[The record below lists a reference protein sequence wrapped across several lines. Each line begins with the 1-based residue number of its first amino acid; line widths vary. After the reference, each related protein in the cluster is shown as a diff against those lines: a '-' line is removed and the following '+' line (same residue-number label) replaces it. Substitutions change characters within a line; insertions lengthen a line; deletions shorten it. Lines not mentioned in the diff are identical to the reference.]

1 MALAWALALVVVI
14 GAVLPVTAWL
24 ITRRAP
30 PPKTA
35 GKLGGGS
42 DAIDRWLVDRY
53 QLPPRDR
60 LRVRTAVLAGQQVN
74 DAALTQAAHG
84 LATRVLARGF
94 KVQRMT
100 QVLGWV
106 DLMLA
111 IGFAGTG
118 IFLLTDG
125 MVLGLLALVGGGLYL
140 FVGVERAFRAPG
152 RIRRN
157 AARALQLNQDST

>member
-35 GKLGGGS
+35 GRLGGGS
-42 DAIDRWLVDRY
+42 DAIDRWLLDRY

-60 LRVRTAVLAGQQVN
+60 SRVRTAVLAGQQVN
-74 DAALTQAAHG
+74 DAALAQAEHG
-84 LATRVLARGF
+84 LATRVLAGGF

-100 QVLGWV
+100 QVLGWA
-106 DLMLA
+106 DLILA
-111 IGFAGTG
+111 IGFAGNG

-125 MVLGLLALVGGGLYL
+125 MVLGILSLVGSGLYL
-140 FVGVERAFRAPG
+140 FVGVNHAFLVPCQAMF
-152 RIRRN
+152 
-157 AARALQLNQDST
+157 ARAMMRRSRSS

>member
-30 PPKTA
+30 SAKTTGRPGA
-35 GKLGGGS
+35 GS
-42 DAIDRWLVDRY
+42 DAIDRWLLDQY

-60 LRVRTAVLAGQQVN
+60 SRVRKAVFGGQQVN
-74 DAALTQAAHG
+74 DAALAQAAQG
-84 LATRVLARGF
+84 LATRMLGGGF

-100 QVLGWV
+100 RVLGWA

-111 IGFAGTG
+111 TWFTGTG

-125 MVLGLLALVGGGLYL
+125 NLLGILALVGSGLYL

-157 AARALQLNQDST
+157 AARALQLNQDGT

>member
-24 ITRRAP
+24 ITHRAP

-35 GKLGGGS
+35 GRPGAGS
-42 DAIDRWLVDRY
+42 DAIDRWLLNQY
-53 QLPPRDR
+53 QLPSRDR
-60 LRVRTAVLAGQQVN
+60 SRVRKAVFQGQQVN
-74 DAALTQAAHG
+74 DAALAQAAHG
-84 LATRVLARGF
+84 LAARMLAGGF
-94 KVQRMT
+94 KVQWVTR
-100 QVLGWV
+100 VLGWA

-111 IGFAGTG
+111 TWFAGTG

-125 MVLGLLALVGGGLYL
+125 MVLGILALVGSGLYS
-140 FVGVERAFRAPG
+140 FVGVERAFRAPR

-157 AARALQLNQDST
+157 AARALQLNQDGT